1 MLGRTFLQETYIT
14 VDYERLNSSLS
25 QAYPDGGSAYIVPI
39 TSSSSTPQTS
49 DPPRIPPPN
58 NYKSPSS
65 AAYAGI
71 GVGAGITA
79 LSALFFTIAWKKR
92 LGPFRRKASMGGHTY
107 DKAELHGDHK
117 PWAEAMGK
125 ERTELDAATSTH
137 EAMNKERSELETVE
151 NAHEVGTTEIQGID
165 HVHELPGHDESVQA
179 ADERAR
185 AS

>member
-1 MLGRTFLQETYIT
+1 
-14 VDYERLNSSLS
+14 
-25 QAYPDGGSAYIVPI
+25 
-39 TSSSSTPQTS
+39 
-49 DPPRIPPPN
+49 
-58 NYKSPSS
+58 
-65 AAYAGI
+65 
-71 GVGAGITA
+71 
-79 LSALFFTIAWKKR
+79 
-92 LGPFRRKASMGGHTY
+92 MGGNTY

-117 PWAEAMGK
+117 PWAEAMEK

-137 EAMNKERSELETVE
+137 EAMNKERSELETME